1 MKKINPSMTSSKIG
15 GSIKKFPTYTSMG
28 NYSRHSHRSS
38 RSFMGS
44 SSRQRVNVQGDK
56 VLEKGYSAGGKHTI
70 QVLDEN
76 GKDVTPHPLILLDP
90 SLPQAKQS
98 KIFSSQDLSFSDFAL
113 TATMYQTI
121 TNASF
126 AGPFTRSTFESGS
139 VSRSSRTFSDSMDE
153 IVEPGVQQDVTSLQ
167 YVQVRRE
174 DVREQLNEDDLN
186 KIVDVYLTE
195 TETFSLLDLPV
206 EIISV
211 DSGEAEAIKK
221 RNQLYI
227 ELCKERVGNDRYI
240 ERMAQTFGGAQKS
253 KEVQC
258 DKINTKDAGVMAT
271 TWDMYDSFKEEELHE
286 EASFDHLN
294 QQKDL
299 SQAQINFNKTVLQTL
314 SALSSIG
321 LESRSTSSAESES
334 IVTVQGTEELD
345 RDPEELLKNEKL
357 KQDLFIM
364 ERVIMENIFQPK
376 LAAYRQLPILPDPNE
391 NPNAEEELIDSIMLL
406 DIMSP
411 RLQPLWSFTCSLTK
425 GRNVSCMV
433 WNKHNVDLLA
443 VGYGQFG
450 YKEQKGGLICCW
462 SLKNPMPAGPAIKPE
477 KNAQLQPVRPPNLL
491 GCGSHMSLRMII
503 YATWREVALALTA
516 NFLTPRTAEQWRQK
530 FHILYRAAKWP
541 ERIYNCES
549 GVTALEF
556 SADTPNLLAVGHYDG
571 TVAVYN
577 IRNPEDGLILDSSND
592 LNKHIGPVWQ
602 LKWTEQDRN
611 SKGDEKEGTL
621 ISIAADGRVAKW
633 NLGKGLESSDLMR
646 IKRTGMHTSK
656 KETNDK
662 EKKSEASISRQAPG
676 MCFAFHPKGPVYKV
690 TWSPFSLDTFL
701 SCSAD
706 WSIHVW
712 SQEILKPVLRFSS
725 TITKAVHD
733 IMWSP
738 KSATMF
744 GAVNEDRVEIWDLGV
759 SILDPVVICPANE
772 GLSLSTLLFAK
783 NTDCMLIGDNS
794 GQVIVYELHN
804 MPEHHDSM
812 SLLNSIITS
821 TLASQLISDA
831 HKDSTDE
838 PIINIC
844 DIIE

>member
-462 SLKNPMPAGPAIKPE
+462 SLKNPM
-477 KNAQLQPVRPPNLL
+477 
-491 GCGSHMSLRMII
+491 
-503 YATWREVALALTA
+503 
-516 NFLTPRTAEQWRQK
+516 
-530 FHILYRAAKWP
+530 WP

-676 MCFAFHPKGPVYKV
+676 MCFAFHPKETNIYLAGTEEGYIHKCSCSYNEQFLETYGVHQGPVYKV